1 MTQKEYLKQINKTIK
16 QIKQLP
22 IEQLD
27 TNTKILKLAFDIA
40 YKNRLFTLYGF
51 EPKEQSRL
59 KLKLFEKLTPI
70 SGSLSFLAIQIL
82 AANAIMNKNDF
93 KRKKHY
99 FGKKCGIAINHLRA
113 PETLVEATKCRGGYR
128 LNGTLTWA
136 SGYNIFDR
144 LLIGFH
150 FDGHEYEVMSKFKP
164 QKGFILSE
172 APQTFVGFGL
182 NTVNIQLKEYF
193 VKDKNIVSSNP
204 IGNYTKNKS
213 VSKTIHYSLYG
224 LGCGVIKH
232 INNRALKSFA
242 RHHLKEYKQQFITSN
257 SGEQLDI
264 LRVELFNFLQE
275 IITTAMIQ
283 NGGKSILITQHLQQY
298 YRELFM
304 FNCNGLNQTI
314 KDIFLNKLL
323 D

>member
-1 MTQKEYLKQINKTIK
+1 MTQKEYLKRIQKTIK
-16 QIKQLP
+16 QLGQLP
-22 IEQLD
+22 NEQLD
-27 TNTKILKLAFDIA
+27 SNTKILKLAFDIA
-40 YKNRLFTLYGF
+40 YSNKLFALYAF
-51 EPKEQSRL
+51 EPKEQDRL

-70 SGSLSFLAIQIL
+70 SGNLSFLAIQIL

-99 FGKKCGIAINHLRA
+99 FRQKCGIAINHLRA
-113 PETLVEATKCRGGYR
+113 PKTLVEATKCRGGYR

-136 SGYNIFDR
+136 SGYKIFDR

-150 FDGHEYEVMSKFKP
+150 FEGQEYEVMSKFKP

-182 NTVNIQLKEYF
+182 NTVNIQLKDYF

-213 VSKTIHYSLYG
+213 ISKTIHYSLYG
-224 LGCGVIKH
+224 LGCGAIQH
-232 INNRALKSFA
+232 IENSALKNHA
-242 RHHLKEYKQQFITSN
+242 RKELKAFKTKFVTSN
-257 SGEQLDI
+257 NGEELDM
-264 LRVELFNFLQE
+264 LRVELFNFLHDV
-275 IITTAMIQ
+275 ITTGMIQ
-283 NGGKSILITQHLQQY
+283 NGGKSILVTQHLQQY
-298 YRELFM
+298 YRELIM

-323 D
+323 N